1 VDHAPLTLTY
11 VGLNLKTGA
20 TASASTPLT
29 LPDGQPMAMSLR
41 TVFGQPMEGQVGG
54 LPEPAAKRLV
64 EVAARR

>member
-29 LPDGQPMAMSLR
+29 LPDGQPMA
-41 TVFGQPMEGQVGG
+41 
-54 LPEPAAKRLV
+54 
-64 EVAARR
+64 